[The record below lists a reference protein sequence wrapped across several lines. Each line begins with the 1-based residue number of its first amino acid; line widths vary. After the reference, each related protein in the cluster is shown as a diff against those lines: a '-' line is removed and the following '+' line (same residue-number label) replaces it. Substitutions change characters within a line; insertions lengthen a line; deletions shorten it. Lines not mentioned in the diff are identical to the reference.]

1 MGATFST
8 PPNRLAKRVGVKG
21 VSRSSAIEQA
31 EANIVSM
38 RDDGLAY
45 IDQNLEILNAT
56 FAAPPSDPAKAVE
69 AFYDASNSI
78 AGTAALFGNAALGSA
93 AYSLCQLLSYADPA
107 VGWNQAAVK
116 AHLDGMQ
123 MLRRFGEGGNNE
135 AAKVILDNLARLL
148 AHLSPRVESTPH

>member
-8 PPNRLAKRVGVKG
+8 PPNPLAKRVGSKG
-21 VSRSSAIEQA
+21 VSRASAIEQA

-45 IDQNLEILNAT
+45 VDQNLDVLNAT
-56 FAAPPSDPAKAVE
+56 FASPPADPSKAVE
-69 AFYDASNSI
+69 NLYDASNAI
-78 AGTAALFGNAALGSA
+78 AGTAALFGNAPLGAA
-93 AYSLCQLLSYADPA
+93 AYSLCQLLSYADPST
-107 VGWNQAAVK
+107 GWNSAAVK

-123 MLRRFGEGGNNE
+123 MLRRFGGGGHDE

-148 AHLSPRVESTPH
+148 AHLSPKADAAAR